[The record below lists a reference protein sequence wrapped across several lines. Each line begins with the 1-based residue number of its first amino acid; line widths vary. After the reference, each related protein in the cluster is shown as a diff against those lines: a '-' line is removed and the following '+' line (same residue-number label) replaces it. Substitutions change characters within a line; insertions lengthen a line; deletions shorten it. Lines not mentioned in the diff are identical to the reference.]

1 MFDQLLFKSAYKDK
15 KFFRQSEILRHFFI
29 CFSQG
34 DFYRDLRR
42 TLNSGK
48 SCTTFAQK
56 LYNFSLKVVQLF
68 SPLTRQC
75 SEAYTTMSQIQSI
88 KATVFPYLYGNQKA

>member
-1 MFDQLLFKSAYKDK
+1 MFDQMLFKSAYKDK
-15 KFFRQSEILRHFFI
+15 KFFRQCEILRHFFI

-42 TLNSGK
+42 TLNSKK

-68 SPLTRQC
+68 SPPTRGC
-75 SEAYTTMSQIQSI
+75 SEAYITMRKIQSI
-88 KATVFPYLYGNQKA
+88 TPTVFICLSEE